1 MRTTSDQALV
11 FCQKAAVSSLYLPN
25 LGTECCNWDRLTTY
39 QVKVY
44 HQPSAREFPSPAGVN
59 RKSLFGWVVGDCVRL
74 SSLTRDLSGMSLYR
88 SYICCQSLI
97 SYMCVLFFQGRPHA

>member
-25 LGTECCNWDRLTTY
+25 PGTACYNWERLTTY

-44 HQPSAREFPSPAGVN
+44 HQHSAKEFPSPTGVN
-59 RKSLFGWVVGDCVRL
+59 HKSPFGWVVGDCARFP
-74 SSLTRDLSGMSLYR
+74 SLTRDLSSMSLYR
-88 SYICCQSLI
+88 SYTCCQSLI